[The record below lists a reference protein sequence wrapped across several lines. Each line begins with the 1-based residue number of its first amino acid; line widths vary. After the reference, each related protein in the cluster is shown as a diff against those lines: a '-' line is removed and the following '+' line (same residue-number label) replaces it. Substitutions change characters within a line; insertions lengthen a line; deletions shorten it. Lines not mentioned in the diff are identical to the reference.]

1 MSDNTDTRV
10 KSHSQRDFIGAV
22 LKANLL
28 SALNAGK
35 GAYVPIIFMFIQNM
49 LFMTIWVMF
58 FNYADNIYGWTLRE
72 MMLLNAVVCFSFGTA
87 SVFCGGAYTLN
98 YTVDSG
104 GLDNFLC
111 RPGNV
116 LISAIFS
123 QSRVS
128 GLGDMLTGLALM
140 IYVAGFNIG
149 EWAMFFACIGATSVL
164 LASMIVIVQSIGFW
178 KTNSGSLS
186 DSLFEFIIILSSM
199 PQHGFPLAAK
209 VFIFTVLPVG
219 FMGLLPVSIFMT
231 FNLLLFVP
239 LYGAALVFALIAR
252 LIFFKG
258 LEQYK
263 SGNAFM

>member
-1 MSDNTDTRV
+1 MKQQPSHV
-10 KSHSQRDFIGAV
+10 KKMNQGDFVRTV

-28 SALNAGK
+28 SALSEGK
-35 GAYVPIIFMFIQNM
+35 GAYVPVIFMFIQNII
-49 LFMTIWVMF
+49 FMMIWVMF
-58 FNYADNIYGWTLRE
+58 FNYADNLYGWTLRE
-72 MMLLNAVVCFSFGTA
+72 MMVLTALVCFSFGAA

-111 RPGNV
+111 RPGDV

-123 QSRVS
+123 HSRVA

-140 IYVAGFNIG
+140 AYVSGFNIS
-149 EWAMFFACIGATSVL
+149 EWALFFAAVSATSIL
-164 LASMIVIVQSIGFW
+164 LASLIVIVQSIGFW
-178 KTNSGSLS
+178 KTNSASLS

-231 FNLLLFVP
+231 HNLLLFVP
-239 LYGAALVFALIAR
+239 LYGATLVFALIAR
-252 LIFFKG
+252 LVFYKG